1 MGRIWAG
8 GPIVN
13 LHHHFL
19 HFAYLTLGRPAL
31 EVITCAVN
39 PYLPLGRQL
48 AAKRRGSEMSSSSK
62 EAILAAARRTA
73 QADGYSGLKFR
84 DLADEVGI
92 KAASIYHHF
101 PSKADLGAAVA
112 RRYWEDTAA
121 NLESLLAETSNP
133 GRCLRRYPDVFR
145 KSLESDNRMCLC
157 SFMAA
162 EYDDLP
168 EAVKQE
174 VQTFAD
180 VNVAWLS
187 KVLIAAAVVNSGES
201 EQRARAIFAA
211 VAGAQLMARSRSDIS
226 LYDALIDSYRVAGL
240 LPA

>member
-1 MGRIWAG
+1 MS
-8 GPIVN
+8 
-13 LHHHFL
+13 
-19 HFAYLTLGRPAL
+19 LT
-31 EVITCAVN
+31 
-39 PYLPLGRQL
+39 
-48 AAKRRGSEMSSSSK
+48 SK
-62 EAILAAARRTA
+62 EAILAAARRSA
-73 QADGYSGLKFR
+73 QAHGYSGLNFR

-112 RRYWEDTAA
+112 KRYWEDTAA
-121 NLESLLAETSNP
+121 ELESMLAETSDP
-133 GRCLRRYPDVFR
+133 FRCLQQYPDIFR
-145 KSLESDNRMCLC
+145 KSLEADNRMCLC

-168 EAVKQE
+168 EAVKKE

-187 KVLIAAAVVNSGES
+187 KVLSAAAVVNSGES

-226 LYDALIDSYRVAGL
+226 LFDSLIDSYRVAGL
-240 LPA
+240 LPAQTVRAGRSSGAPGKSGRVRSRRLA

>member
-1 MGRIWAG
+1 MVRG
-8 GPIVN
+8 
-13 LHHHFL
+13 
-19 HFAYLTLGRPAL
+19 
-31 EVITCAVN
+31 EVVR
-39 PYLPLGRQL
+39 L
-48 AAKRRGSEMSSSSK
+48 EMSLSSK

-73 QADGYSGLKFR
+73 QAHGYSGLNFR

-121 NLESLLAETSNP
+121 SLESMFAETSDP
-133 GRCLRRYPDVFR
+133 VRCLRRYPDVFR
-145 KSLESDNRMCLC
+145 KALENNNRMCLC

-168 EAVKQE
+168 EAVKKE
-174 VQTFAD
+174 VQTFSD

-187 KVLIAAAVVNSGES
+187 RMLSAAAVVNSRES

-226 LYDALIDSYRVAGL
+226 LYDALIDSYRATGL
-240 LPA
+240 VPA

>member
-1 MGRIWAG
+1 MVPG
-8 GPIVN
+8 
-13 LHHHFL
+13 
-19 HFAYLTLGRPAL
+19 
-31 EVITCAVN
+31 EAV
-39 PYLPLGRQL
+39 RH
-48 AAKRRGSEMSSSSK
+48 EMSLSSK

-73 QADGYSGLKFR
+73 QAHGYSGLNFR

-121 NLESLLAETSNP
+121 DLESMLAETSEP
-133 GRCLRRYPDVFR
+133 VRCLRQYPDVFR

-168 EAVKQE
+168 EPVKQE

-187 KVLIAAAVVNSGES
+187 RVLSAAAVVSAEES

-211 VAGAQLMARSRSDIS
+211 VAGAQLIARSRSDIS
-226 LYDALIDSYRVAGL
+226 LYDALIDSYRAAGL

>member
-1 MGRIWAG
+1 
-8 GPIVN
+8 
-13 LHHHFL
+13 
-19 HFAYLTLGRPAL
+19 
-31 EVITCAVN
+31 
-39 PYLPLGRQL
+39 
-48 AAKRRGSEMSSSSK
+48 MSSSSR

-73 QADGYSGLKFR
+73 QAHGYSGLNFR

-92 KAASIYHHF
+92 KAASIHYHF

-121 NLESLLAETSNP
+121 HLESMLAGTSDP
-133 GRCLRRYPDVFR
+133 ARCLHQYPGIFR
-145 KSLESDNRMCLC
+145 KSLESGNRMCLC

-162 EYDDLP
+162 EHDDLP
-168 EAVKQE
+168 EAVKKE

-187 KVLIAAAVVNSGES
+187 RVLSAAALVSSEES
-201 EQRARAIFAA
+201 ERRARAIFAA
-211 VAGAQLMARSRSDIS
+211 VAGAQLIARSRSDIS

>member
-1 MGRIWAG
+1 
-8 GPIVN
+8 
-13 LHHHFL
+13 
-19 HFAYLTLGRPAL
+19 
-31 EVITCAVN
+31 
-39 PYLPLGRQL
+39 
-48 AAKRRGSEMSSSSK
+48 MSLSSK

-73 QADGYSGLKFR
+73 QAHGYSGLNFR

-112 RRYWEDTAA
+112 RRYWENTAA
-121 NLESLLAETSNP
+121 DLDSMLAETSDP
-133 GRCLRRYPDVFR
+133 VRSLHQYPDIFR
-145 KSLESDNRMCLC
+145 KSLEADNRMCLC
-157 SFMAA
+157 SFMSA

-168 EAVKQE
+168 EAVKKE

-187 KVLIAAAVVNSGES
+187 KVLSAAAVVNSGES

-226 LYDALIDSYRVAGL
+226 LFDSLIESYRVAGL
-240 LPA
+240 LPEQTVQSSISSDLAKRRTSHS